1 MTDLTVSLR
10 LLLQS
15 REFTRGLQGGSR
27 DVKRFGDDG
36 RKAISQLDST
46 IKSVRK
52 QMAGLGLGLVAGGAL
67 RESARLDKSLM
78 QVRQT
83 AGATRA
89 EMRGLRDDIF
99 QMARDTGRPLDT
111 LLGGFN
117 NLIAAGL
124 DWQAALAT
132 TRAINPASAVT
143 GAGEDV
149 LAGGLSVAASAYG
162 FDLSQPRVAVE
173 LLDQMVVAGRLGNA
187 ELEDL
192 ASIFARTGVNAK
204 AANLG
209 FAQTLAFVEGL
220 SKVERNPE
228 RLSTLADSTL
238 RLFNNAKY
246 QAAAS
251 KATGV
256 SFYSADGAGRAP
268 LDVLGDIASKYRG
281 LATDKAR
288 DSFIAKAF
296 GETDLDTQKGLRTL
310 LGGDVLQQITAMT
323 AQIRGA
329 SGAVARDLPDAID
342 NAVDQSNRLKTSL
355 RQAGERFAQPVNRAL
370 SDLIAYQIDD
380 PRKGGLGLGSGATV
394 ATTGA
399 LIVGVG
405 ALGQLIKSLA
415 GKLPGIGGG
424 ISTAAGVA
432 QGKALEQLAGVT
444 PVFVTN
450 FPANEA
456 GGSGALEAAAA
467 TAGVAAAAKSGLLA
481 RVLARV
487 GLAPVAAGS
496 ALSLAGGAGVL
507 LAGGA
512 GYGLGT
518 AISREMLTGTEAGDQ
533 IGRAI
538 ATVLAAFG
546 SQAARD
552 AIDARNREPELT
564 GVIKIELDGKS
575 ARLASAKTSSRVDF
589 DFSAGPIALGAGQ

>member
-15 REFTRGLQGGSR
+15 RELTRGLQGGGR
-27 DVKRFGDDG
+27 DFKRFGDEG
-36 RKAISQLDST
+36 RKAISQLDAT
-46 IKSVRK
+46 IKSTRNRL
-52 QMAGLGLGLVAGGAL
+52 AGLGVGLAAGSAL
-67 RESARLDKSLM
+67 RESARLDKSLT

-83 AGATRA
+83 AGASRA
-89 EMRGLRDDIF
+89 EMRGLREDIF
-99 QMARDTGRPLDT
+99 RMARDTGRPLDT

-124 DWQAALAT
+124 DWRAALAT

-162 FDLSQPRVAVE
+162 FDLSQPRLAVE

-192 ASIFARTGVNAK
+192 ATIFSRTGVNAK

-256 SFYSADGAGRAP
+256 SFYNRDGSSRAP
-268 LDVLGDIASKYRG
+268 LDVLGDIAGKYRG

-288 DSFIAKAF
+288 DSFIARAF

-310 LGGDVLQQITAMT
+310 LGGDVLQQIAAMT
-323 AQIRGA
+323 AQIRNA
-329 SGAVARDLPDAID
+329 SGTVARDLPDAID
-342 NAVDQSNRLKTSL
+342 NAVDQSSRLKSSL
-355 RQAGERFAQPVNRAL
+355 RQAAEVFARPVNRAL
-370 SDLIAYQIDD
+370 SDLIEFQIDD

-450 FPANEA
+450 FPGSQP
-456 GGSGALEAAAA
+456 GGSSMVETAAAA
-467 TAGVAAAAKSGLLA
+467 AGVAAVAKSGLLS

-487 GLAPVAAGS
+487 GLTPLAAGS
-496 ALSLAGGAGVL
+496 ALGVAGGAGVL

-512 GYGLGT
+512 GYGLGD
-518 AISREMLTGTEAGDQ
+518 AIYRDKLAGTESGDQ

-538 ATVLAAFG
+538 ATVLAALG

-552 AIDARNREPELT
+552 ALDARNREPELT
-564 GVIKIELDGKS
+564 GVIKIELDGKT
-575 ARLASAKTSSRVDF
+575 ARLTSAKSSSGVDF
-589 DFSAGPIALGAGQ
+589 DFSSGPIALGAGQ

>member
-15 REFTRGLQGGSR
+15 RELTRGLQGGSR
-27 DVKRFGDDG
+27 DIKRFGDDG
-36 RKAISQLDST
+36 RKAISQLDAT
-46 IKSVRK
+46 IKNARRNL
-52 QMAGLGLGLVAGGAL
+52 AGLGIGLAAGSAL
-67 RESARLDKSLM
+67 RDSARLDKSLT

-89 EMRGLRDDIF
+89 EMRGLREDIF
-99 QMARDTGRPLDT
+99 RMARDTGRPLDT

-124 DWQAALAT
+124 DWRAALAT

-162 FDLSQPRVAVE
+162 FDLSQPRLAID

-192 ASIFARTGVNAK
+192 AGIFSRVGVNAK
-204 AANLG
+204 AANLA
-209 FAQTLAFVEGL
+209 FPETLAFVEGL

-256 SFYSADGAGRAP
+256 GFYNQDGSSRAP
-268 LDVLGDIASKYRG
+268 LDVLDEIAGKYRKLG
-281 LATDKAR
+281 TDKAR
-288 DSFIAKAF
+288 DRFIAGAF
-296 GETDLDTQKGLRTL
+296 QETDLDTQKGLRTL
-310 LGGDVLQQITAMT
+310 LAGDALKQIAAMT
-323 AQIRGA
+323 TQIRNA
-329 SGAVARDLPDAID
+329 SGTVARDLPDAID
-342 NAVDQSNRLKTSL
+342 NAVDQSSRLKTSL
-355 RQAGERFAQPVNRAL
+355 RQAGETFARPVNRAL
-370 SDLIAYQIDD
+370 SDLIEFQIDD

-405 ALGQLIKSLA
+405 ALGQLVKSLA

-450 FPANEA
+450 FPGASA
-456 GGSGALEAAAA
+456 GGSVVETAAAA
-467 TAGVAAAAKSGLLA
+467 AGVAAVAKSGLIA
-481 RVLARV
+481 RVLGLV
-487 GLAPVAAGS
+487 GRAPVAAGA
-496 ALSLAGGAGVL
+496 ALGVAGGAGVL

-512 GYGLGT
+512 GYGLGN
-518 AISREMLTGTEAGDQ
+518 AAYRDKLAGTETGDQ

-538 ATVLAAFG
+538 ATLLASFG

-552 AIDARNREPELT
+552 ALDARNREPDISGT
-564 GVIKIELDGKS
+564 IKIEFDGKT
-575 ARLASAKTSSRVDF
+575 AKLAGAKSTGNVDF
-589 DFSAGPIALGAGQ
+589 DFSSGPIGLGVGQ

>member
-10 LLLQS
+10 LLLQA
-15 REFTRGLQGGSR
+15 RELTRGLQGGSR
-27 DVKRFGDDG
+27 DIRRFGEDG
-36 RKAISQLDST
+36 RKAISQLDAT
-46 IKSVRK
+46 IKSARRNL
-52 QMAGLGLGLVAGGAL
+52 AGLGIGLAAGSAL
-67 RESARLDKSLM
+67 RDSARLDKSLT

-99 QMARDTGRPLDT
+99 RMARDTGRPIDT

-124 DWQAALAT
+124 DWRAALAT

-149 LAGGLSVAASAYG
+149 LAGGLSVAASAFD
-162 FDLSQPRVAVE
+162 FDLSQPRVAVD

-192 ASIFARTGVNAK
+192 AGIFSKVGVNAK
-204 AANLG
+204 AANLA
-209 FAQTLAFVEGL
+209 FPDTLAFVEGL
-220 SKVERNPE
+220 SKIERQPE
-228 RLSTLADSTL
+228 RLSTLVDSTL

-251 KATGV
+251 KTTGV
-256 SFYSADGAGRAP
+256 GFYNPDGSSREP
-268 LDVLGDIASKYRG
+268 LDVLGDIAGKYRG
-281 LATDKAR
+281 QSTDKRR
-288 DSFIAKAF
+288 DRFIANAF

-310 LGGDVLQQITAMT
+310 LAGDALKQIADMT
-323 AQIRGA
+323 VKIRGA
-329 SGAVARDLPDAID
+329 SGTIARDLPDAID
-342 NAVDQSNRLKTSL
+342 NAVDQSSRLKTSL
-355 RQAGERFAQPVNRAL
+355 REAGESFARPVNRAL
-370 SDLIAYQIDD
+370 SDLIQLQIDD

-405 ALGQLIKSLA
+405 ALGQMIKSLA

-450 FPANEA
+450 FPGTSAS
-456 GGSGALEAAAA
+456 GGLAETAAAA
-467 TAGVAAAAKSGLLA
+467 AGVAAIAKTGLLA
-481 RVLARV
+481 RL
-487 GLAPVAAGS
+487 GLTTAAGVGS
-496 ALSLAGGAGVL
+496 AALGTAGVL
-507 LAGGA
+507 AAGAGGFEA
-512 GYGLGT
+512 GSY
-518 AISREMLTGTEAGDQ
+518 ISRKYIAGTQLSDQ
-533 IGRAI
+533 IGRAV
-538 ATVLAAFG
+538 ATALATFG

-552 AIDARNREPELT
+552 ALDARNRESDISGT
-564 GVIKIELDGKS
+564 IKIEFDGKT
-575 ARLASAKTSSRVDF
+575 AKLAGAKSTGNVDF
-589 DFSAGPIALGAGQ
+589 DFSSGPIGLGVGQ